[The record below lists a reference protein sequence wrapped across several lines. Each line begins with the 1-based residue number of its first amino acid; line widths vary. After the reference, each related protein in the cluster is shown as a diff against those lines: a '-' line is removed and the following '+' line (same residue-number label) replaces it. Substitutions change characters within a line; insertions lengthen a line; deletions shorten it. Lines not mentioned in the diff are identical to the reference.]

1 MPNWCENKLTV
12 SGPKQDVERFCKENR
27 GRKRGQTL
35 SFERLLPTPKA
46 MVGKGHAPG
55 RGEARLRREL
65 AELAGRKPATFW
77 FTWRCQN
84 WGTKWDVE
92 ASACTKKLEAY
103 DRYEYLRMR
112 ATYRF
117 DTAWSPP
124 VHWMHRASKRYPMLS
139 FVLRFNE
146 PGMCIRGQVACKDG
160 KEAS

>member
-27 GRKRGQTL
+27 GRKLGQ
-35 SFERLLPTPKA
+35 KA
-46 MVGKGHAPG
+46 MMAKGHAAG
-55 RGEARLRREL
+55 RGEARLRRGL

-84 WGTKWDVE
+84 WGTKWDVG
-92 ASACTKKLEAY
+92 ASTCTKSEAY
-103 DRYEYLRMR
+103 DRKSEYRRMR
-112 ATYRF
+112 VVYQF

-124 VHWMHRASKRYPMLS
+124 VHWMHRASKRYPTLS

-146 PGMCIRGQVACKDG
+146 PGMCVRGQVACKDG
-160 KEAS
+160 KETS